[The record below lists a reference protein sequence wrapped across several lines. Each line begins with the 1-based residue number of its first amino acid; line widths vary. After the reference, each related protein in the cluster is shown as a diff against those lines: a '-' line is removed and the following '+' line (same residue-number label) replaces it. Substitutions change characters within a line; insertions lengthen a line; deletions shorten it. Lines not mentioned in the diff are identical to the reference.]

1 MQEEENFALQ
11 GQACTLVRAH
21 VRQVRTALTGAES
34 AVKTPGRLLEA
45 RALRQPGGA
54 NCAFTL
60 MLLEDAKIRK
70 PV

>member
-21 VRQVRTALTGAES
+21 VQQVRTALTGAES
-34 AVKTPGRLLEA
+34 AVKTPGRA
-45 RALRQPGGA
+45 C
-54 NCAFTL
+54 CAFTL

-70 PV
+70 SV